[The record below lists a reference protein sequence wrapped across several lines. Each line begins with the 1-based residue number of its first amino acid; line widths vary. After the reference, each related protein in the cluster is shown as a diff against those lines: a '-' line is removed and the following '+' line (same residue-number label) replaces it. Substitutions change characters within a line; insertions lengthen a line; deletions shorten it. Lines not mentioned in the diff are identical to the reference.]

1 MTTIIS
7 NLQSTHHAIAQA
19 AQMAHRDKES
29 IELLAVSKGFSA
41 NAVCEAYQAGQL
53 AFGESYLQE
62 AMKKIELT
70 RDLPLQWHFIGPVQR
85 NKTRAIATHFAWVHS
100 IDRLNIAERLSA
112 QRPSPLPPLN
122 VCIQVNV
129 SEEDSKSGIAPAE
142 LTKLAQD
149 VARLPHLKL
158 RGLMTI
164 PAPSEGLETQRI
176 PFFRLRELMR
186 HMNMQG
192 LALDTLSMGMSHDLY
207 AAILEGATIVRIGR
221 AIFGERNYGGN
232 Q

>member
-7 NLQSTHHAIAQA
+7 NLQNTHHAIAQA

-62 AMKKIELT
+62 ALKKIELT

-85 NKTRAIATHFAWVHS
+85 NKTRAIATNFAWVHS

-112 QRPSPLPPLN
+112 QRPSTLPPLN

-142 LTKLAQD
+142 LTKLALD

-164 PAPSEGLETQRI
+164 PAPSEELETQRI

>member
-1 MTTIIS
+1 
-7 NLQSTHHAIAQA
+7 
-19 AQMAHRDKES
+19 MAHRDKES

-164 PAPSEGLETQRI
+164 PAPSEGLEAQRI
-176 PFFRLRELMR
+176 PFFRLRELMH

-207 AAILEGATIVRIGR
+207 AAIQEGATIVRIGR